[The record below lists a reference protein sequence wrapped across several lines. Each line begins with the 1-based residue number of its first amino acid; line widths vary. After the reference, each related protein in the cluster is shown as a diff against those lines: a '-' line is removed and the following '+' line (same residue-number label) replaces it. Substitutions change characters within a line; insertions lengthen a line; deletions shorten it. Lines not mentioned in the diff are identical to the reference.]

1 MLLVSDGAEVAE
13 DFETLVTT
21 LTFNPGEMFKQFE
34 VVIIDDLLVEEP
46 EQFSIIMS
54 STDERI
60 IFPGGR
66 STLAVIEDNDG
77 ES

>member
-13 DFETLVTT
+13 DFEPFDRT
-21 LTFNPGEMFKQFE
+21 LTLLPGETFKQFE
-34 VVIIDDLLVEEP
+34 VVIIDDLLVEEL
-46 EQFSIIMS
+46 EQFSINMS

-66 STLAVIEDNDG
+66 STLVVIEDNDG

>member
-13 DFETLVTT
+13 DFEPFVTT
-21 LTFNPGEMFKQFE
+21 MTFNPGETFKQFE

-46 EQFSIIMS
+46 EQFSINMS

-60 IFPGGR
+60 IFPEGP
-66 STLAVIEDNDG
+66 STLVVIEDNDG
-77 ES
+77 